1 MDYACVEQPPSSSD
15 TNKRTEMKFELLQEA
30 VFSLSPISLPTK
42 TNTNEHS
49 SEKYN
54 RTFILH
60 NTTSQCPGYNPKV
73 FTKMKNQERVSH
85 SQEKPQPEINLKMN
99 EMLELAALKS
109 SASIIILKDV
119 KEKILLMN
127 AHIENLTRET
137 ETIRQ
142 S

>member
-1 MDYACVEQPPSSSD
+1 
-15 TNKRTEMKFELLQEA
+15 
-30 VFSLSPISLPTK
+30 
-42 TNTNEHS
+42 
-49 SEKYN
+49 
-54 RTFILH
+54 
-60 NTTSQCPGYNPKV
+60 
-73 FTKMKNQERVSH
+73 MKNQERVSH